1 MEEQLHKLEMKIDLI
16 DKKLDLLISKMD
28 DKIINN
34 CEKMAEHI
42 DFVNDVYENVKTPL
56 HYISNKINNML
67 ISNSQ
72 GETKK
77 SIE

>member
-1 MEEQLHKLEMKIDLI
+1 
-16 DKKLDLLISKMD
+16 
-28 DKIINN
+28 
-34 CEKMAEHI
+34 MAEHI